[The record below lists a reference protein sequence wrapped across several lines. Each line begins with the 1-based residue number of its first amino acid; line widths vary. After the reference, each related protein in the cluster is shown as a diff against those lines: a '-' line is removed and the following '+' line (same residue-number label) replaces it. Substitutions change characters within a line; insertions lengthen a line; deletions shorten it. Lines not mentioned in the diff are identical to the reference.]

1 MVAHFV
7 YTLWVIV
14 KKLSLLVIVVALT
27 IIAGLSTHDESGQQI
42 DEWAKQ
48 TAVLF
53 QDSIH
58 FFSSL
63 KSSPPTDQD
72 TLDEIQKIDE
82 AIESLLPGQS
92 IDLHYRPE
100 LNSGINM
107 ASDTPNISPNDLL
120 PNLFIPNK
128 KSGASVKGELFTD
141 EEDKIIGGKVQ
152 LAIPTDM

>member
-1 MVAHFV
+1 M
-7 YTLWVIV
+7 
-14 KKLSLLVIVVALT
+14 KKLSLLVLVVLIT
-27 IIAGLSTHDESGQQI
+27 IAAGLSTHDESGQQI

-53 QDSIH
+53 KDSIH

-63 KSSPPTDQD
+63 KPSPSTDQD

-82 AIESLLPGQS
+82 AIESLLPGQP
-92 IDLHYRPE
+92 IDLRYLPE
-100 LNSGINM
+100 PDSDIKI
-107 ASDTPNISPNDLL
+107 ASDTPNTTPNDLL

-128 KSGASVKGELFTD
+128 TSGASVKGELFTD